1 VHGPKRGYVTMHC
14 FTIVQALPSHVIK
27 PGFTISLSLPTLVHP
42 HVVSVYDPVAGPQ
55 YYIEYPNTELRKA
68 MTFAKSSKP

>member
-1 VHGPKRGYVTMHC
+1 MRC

-42 HVVSVYDPVAGPQ
+42 HVVSLHDPVAGPQ
-55 YYIEYPNTELRKA
+55 YYKEYLNTETRKA
-68 MTFAKSSKP
+68 MTFAKSCKP